1 MNPRKVFILALVV
14 MLTIT
19 ALFAAQTKISP
30 ERIIIVPKPSEFT
43 VDLWFDKKEGATYKP
58 GENFTIFIKPSQSAY
73 IYVFDITPDGDVR
86 LLFPNKY
93 DSNNFV
99 SANTVKQIPGP
110 NSNYTLKVAGSPG
123 KEIIQVVA
131 VKSKLRLIPIPLAEE
146 IPILSKEPLEFF
158 TDVIRKQLVG
168 DWTSASSYFYVGIVP
183 THGTVSFESDP
194 QGAYVYVDGRYR
206 GTTPMKIVLDSG
218 EHFAVFYLEGYEP
231 VILNFQVEPNR
242 VITVK
247 ARFEKPHRVGQI
259 TIRSE
264 PSGAK
269 VYIDDVYKGR
279 TPLELTLSEGEH
291 ELKVI
296 HPDYVEEYALTFRI
310 FEGSNVIYSF
320 PFYQKKQKLGTLELY
335 SQPMGAKVFLNGRY
349 YGDTPLTLQIDEG
362 RYELALIKEGYR
374 VYVTNIEIDSGIR
387 QVVSVNLVKID

>member
-1 MNPRKVFILALVV
+1 M
-14 MLTIT
+14 
-19 ALFAAQTKISP
+19 
-30 ERIIIVPKPSEFT
+30 
-43 VDLWFDKKEGATYKP
+43 
-58 GENFTIFIKPSQSAY
+58 
-73 IYVFDITPDGDVR
+73 
-86 LLFPNKY
+86 
-93 DSNNFV
+93 
-99 SANTVKQIPGP
+99 
-110 NSNYTLKVAGSPG
+110 
-123 KEIIQVVA
+123 VA

-183 THGTVSFESDP
+183 THGTVSLESDP

-320 PFYQKKQKLGTLELY
+320 PFYQKKQKLGTLEVY
-335 SQPMGAKVFLNGRY
+335 SQPMGARVFLNGRY
-349 YGDTPLTLQIDEG
+349 YGDTPLTLQINEG

-374 VYVTNIEIDSGIR
+374 VYVTDIEIDSGIR